1 MASIYGSPLGTRD
14 ATEEMQRNSTLQNIG
29 GFLNVAGAIPN
40 AVTGVAT
47 GIGAVKQAGTS
58 LANFVNR
65 II

>member
-1 MASIYGSPLGTRD
+1 
-14 ATEEMQRNSTLQNIG
+14 MQRNSTLQNIG

-47 GIGAVKQAGTS
+47 GIGAVNQAGTS